1 MLYMATTNLNVP
13 NDITVA
19 AIEEGK
25 NLMADP
31 YDKVRNGCDL
41 ISMKGDEIGYAE
53 GQAGKI

>member
-1 MLYMATTNLNVP
+1 MATTNLNVP

-31 YDKVRNGCDL
+31 VAPRYSSTADL
-41 ISMKGDEIGYAE
+41 KEALE
-53 GQAGKI
+53 V